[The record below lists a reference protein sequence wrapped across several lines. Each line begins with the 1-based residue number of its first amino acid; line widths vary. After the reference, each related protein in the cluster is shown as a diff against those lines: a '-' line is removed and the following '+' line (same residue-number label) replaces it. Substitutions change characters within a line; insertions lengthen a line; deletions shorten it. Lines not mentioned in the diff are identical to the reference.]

1 MNRTDPARS
10 GAAPPRW
17 LGPRTVASARTLARG
32 LGWFS
37 IVLGVVELLAPRATV
52 QATGAAAGRR
62 MVRVRGLRQI
72 VTGVGLVSARKPQG
86 WLWARL
92 GGDAV
97 DAASLAFG
105 LRGHPSRRQHA
116 AVSLAAVL
124 GLAALDAWAARAT
137 RRNSRAQDAFVSDY
151 AQRVGLAASPDEMRG
166 KARDALQM
174 PPDLQPP
181 TALRA
186 YSAHTLH

>member
-1 MNRTDPARS
+1 MNRSDPARS
-10 GAAPPRW
+10 GSAPSRL
-17 LGPRTVASARTLARG
+17 LGPRTVSSARTLARG

-37 IVLGVVELLAPRATV
+37 IALGLLELLAPRATV
-52 QATGAAAGRR
+52 QATGAEASRR

-97 DAASLAFG
+97 DAAALAFG
-105 LRGHPSRRQHA
+105 LRGDPARRRHA

-124 GLAALDAWAARAT
+124 GLAAVDAWAAQAA
-137 RRNSRAQDAFVSDY
+137 RRNSRAQEAFVRDY
-151 AQRVGLAASPDEMRG
+151 GQRVGLAASPDEMRG
-166 KARDALQM
+166 KARDALQV
-174 PPDLQPP
+174 PPDLQTPS
-181 TALRA
+181 ALRA
-186 YSAHTLH
+186 YTANTLH